1 MKRLTLGL
9 VAALCLMTVGGVA
22 RADEHWGHR
31 RGGLEFDQRYH
42 HDHYYPPRGYVVGGV
57 PAGAL
62 TIGYSGVNYYFHGGV
77 WFRPSGHR
85 YVVIAPPFG
94 LVIPLLPAAYVSL
107 WIGGS
112 PYYYANGVY
121 YAPAPNQGYVVV
133 APPAGA
139 DSAQPVAPSA
149 RANPAAAAVKPPPE
163 PIIYPRNGQS
173 ASQTEGDRQECNRWA
188 TTQPTALADA
198 EVFQRAVAA
207 CMDGRGYSLR

>member
-1 MKRLTLGL
+1 MK
-9 VAALCLMTVGGVA
+9 
-22 RADEHWGHR
+22 
-31 RGGLEFDQRYH
+31 
-42 HDHYYPPRGYVVGGV
+42 
-57 PAGAL
+57 
-62 TIGYSGVNYYFHGGV
+62 SVNYYFHGGV